1 MPAGAAGI
9 AWGALGIAPE
19 PLCIVLSLCTFAP
32 RALCMAPR
40 ALCIV
45 LRLCTLLQGLCA
57 WSQGLCTWLRGRMQC
72 PGGLC
77 IALGAMYTILGVLYT
92 APEASALL
100 RGCER
105 CSGGSVR
112 SPWGSLRCSR
122 ACGRCSH
129 VVYIAPGAPCAA
141 VISQPHSET
150 ALAAAAAAPS
160 RPASHCPQWD
170 GCITATSQPP
180 SASPRWLLTACVS
193 GHTSISQ
200 GQTAQH
206 RWPFTPR
213 APGRPHEVL
222 VTQPWG
228 RHCPQHQQPRP
239 GSVPA
244 CCPHIPG
251 TAAGILLL
259 YIDPFGVVFSIFLEN

>member
-1 MPAGAAGI
+1 MPAGAVGI

-19 PLCIVLSLCTFAP
+19 PPCIVLSLCTFAP

-112 SPWGSLRCSR
+112 SPWGSALLQSLWALFSCCVHRSRGSVCCCHLAATLRNHSCCRSCCPLPSSLTLP
-122 ACGRCSH
+122 AAGRLHHCH
-129 VVYIAPGAPCAA
+129 VAASISISAMAAHCLCLRTHQHQPGPDGPAPMAF
-141 VISQPHSET
+141 HSEGIWPAPRGPCHPAVGQ
-150 ALAAAAAAPS
+150 ALPPAPAAKARQRPCLLPS
-160 RPASHCPQWD
+160 HP
-170 GCITATSQPP
+170 
-180 SASPRWLLTACVS
+180 
-193 GHTSISQ
+193 
-200 GQTAQH
+200 
-206 RWPFTPR
+206 
-213 APGRPHEVL
+213 
-222 VTQPWG
+222 
-228 RHCPQHQQPRP
+228 RHCCRH
-239 GSVPA
+239 SPA
-244 CCPHIPG
+244 VHRSFRG
-251 TAAGILLL
+251 G
-259 YIDPFGVVFSIFLEN
+259 F